1 MVSMELAEA
10 QEKLASLVDL
20 AEGGESV
27 CIMKD
32 GTPVARIVAVAR
44 PQIPPHPIDIEALRK
59 LTSGMTFQE
68 ESAGDFMRRLRDE
81 ERY

>member
-27 CIMKD
+27 CITKD
-32 GTPVARIVAVAR
+32 GAPVARIVAIETPRA
-44 PQIPPHPIDIEALRK
+44 PYQPIDIEALRK
-59 LTSGMTFQE
+59 LTDGMTFQE
-68 ESAGDFMRRLRDE
+68 GGAGDFMRRLRDE